1 MLCTGARIL
10 LESLK
15 REGVDLF
22 FGYPG
27 GAVIDIYDELSNHP
41 DLRHILVRHEQ
52 GAVHAADGYARAC
65 GKVGVCLATSGPGA
79 TNTVTGIATAYSD
92 SIPMVIFT
100 GQVSTPLIGNDAFQ
114 EVDIIG
120 ITRPCTKHNFLVKD
134 VKDLAETVR
143 KAFYLARSGRPGPV
157 LVDIPKN
164 IQQASCE
171 FVWPEDVV
179 MRSYCPTF
187 RANLNQLRRAMDVLV
202 TSRKPLIVAGGGVIM
217 ANAAEELC
225 TLAHLMHA
233 PVCSTLMGL
242 GAFPGDDPLWIGMLG
257 MHGTFAANRAVTQAD
272 VILAVGA
279 RFDDRVTGKL
289 SQFAPNARIVHIDI
303 DPTTLR
309 KNVRVEVPVVS
320 PTFRANLNQL
330 RRAMDVLVTS
340 RKPLIVAGGGV
351 IMANAAEELCTL
363 AHLMHAPVCSTLMGL
378 GAFPGDDPLWIGM
391 LGMHGTFAA
400 NRAVTQADVILA
412 VGARFDDRVTGKL
425 SQFAPNARI
434 VHIDIDPT
442 TLRKNVRVEVPV
454 VSDALSALQGLRSI
468 LESGHAQ
475 KDWAGDHAD
484 WMGQVLEWQKEHPLS
499 WAKGDVLKPQQV
511 VERMYEITKGEAI
524 ITTEVGQNQMWAAQ
538 FYKYH
543 KPRTYLTS
551 GGLGTMGYGLPAAIG
566 AQMAFPDRLVV
577 DVAGDGSIQMN
588 IQELM
593 TAVENGLPVKI
604 LILNNRHLGMVRQWQ
619 ELFYDAN
626 YVATDMKGQPDFVKL
641 ADAYGAEG
649 YRITTEEELEE
660 LLPKALAS
668 PRTAVIDVLVDRE
681 ENVSPIVPAGAS
693 LDEMLI
699 V

>member
-1 MLCTGARIL
+1 M
-10 LESLK
+10 
-15 REGVDLF
+15 
-22 FGYPG
+22 
-27 GAVIDIYDELSNHP
+27 
-41 DLRHILVRHEQ
+41 RHEQ

-134 VKDLAETVR
+134 VKELAETVR

-171 FVWPEDVV
+171 FIWPEDVV
-179 MRSYCPTF
+179 MRSYC
-187 RANLNQLRRAMDVLV
+187 
-202 TSRKPLIVAGGGVIM
+202 
-217 ANAAEELC
+217 
-225 TLAHLMHA
+225 
-233 PVCSTLMGL
+233 
-242 GAFPGDDPLWIGMLG
+242 
-257 MHGTFAANRAVTQAD
+257 
-272 VILAVGA
+272 
-279 RFDDRVTGKL
+279 
-289 SQFAPNARIVHIDI
+289 
-303 DPTTLR
+303 
-309 KNVRVEVPVVS
+309 

-468 LESGHAQ
+468 LSPVMPRRTGRAIMRTG
-475 KDWAGDHAD
+475 WGRCWNGRRSIRFPGPRAMC
-484 WMGQVLEWQKEHPLS
+484 W
-499 WAKGDVLKPQQV
+499 KPQQV